1 MRAAH
6 SVHTSGATLAACAA
20 LVLLTASRPVTRAFA
35 QSPPTTPGAVF
46 DVASVKRNVSGDS
59 RVRFE
64 TPPGRLNAIN
74 VPLRFAIRQAYR
86 LPESRVL
93 GGPGWL
99 DTDRFDIVAT
109 TPAPATGD
117 VMREMLRAF
126 LKERFRLA
134 IHVETREMPIYVL
147 KLAQS
152 DASLGPNLRR
162 STADC
167 TGRPSSMVAGRV
179 QCGILVSQGPAN
191 ASLRGGGATLDNF
204 VRLLGDFLDR
214 PLEDRT
220 GLTGTFDLEL
230 QFTAD
235 RSATPGGAVPGGLAA
250 PGRPDDVPSVFTA
263 LQEQLG
269 LKLDAERGR
278 ADVLVVDAAALPALD

>member
-1 MRAAH
+1 MRAAD
-6 SVHTSGATLAACAA
+6 SFQASGATLAACAA
-20 LVLLTASRPVTRAFA
+20 LALLTASQPVTRASA
-35 QSPPTTPGAVF
+35 QSSATAAGAVF
-46 DVASVKRNVSGDS
+46 DVASVKRNASGDT

-64 TPPGRLNAIN
+64 TPPGRLNAVN
-74 VPLRFAIRQAYR
+74 APLRFLIRQAYR
-86 LPESRVL
+86 VPESRVI

-117 VMREMLRAF
+117 AMREMLRAL
-126 LKERFRLA
+126 LKQRFGLA
-134 IHVETREMPIYVL
+134 IRAEAREMPIYVL
-147 KLAQS
+147 RLARS
-152 DASLGPNLRR
+152 DPSLGPNLRR
-162 STADC
+162 STTDC
-167 TGRPSSMVAGRV
+167 TGRPSSVVAGRV

-191 ASLRGGGATLDNF
+191 ASLRGGGATLENF
-204 VRLLGDFLDR
+204 VRLLGDFVDR
-214 PLEDRT
+214 PLEDKT

-235 RSATPGGAVPGGLAA
+235 RSATPGAAVPGGLSAA
-250 PGRPDDVPSVFTA
+250 GNPGDVPSVFTA

-278 ADVLVVDAAALPALD
+278 ADVWVVDAAAPPTLD